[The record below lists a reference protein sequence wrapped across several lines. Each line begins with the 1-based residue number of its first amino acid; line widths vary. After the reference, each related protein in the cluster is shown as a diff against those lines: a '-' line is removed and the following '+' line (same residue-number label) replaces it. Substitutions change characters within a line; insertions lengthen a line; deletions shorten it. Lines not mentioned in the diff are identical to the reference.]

1 MNVLVIN
8 GSPRGKRSNSMRL
21 THAFLNGFH
30 GGAPDGEVYV
40 EQLDLCNLDIKPCRG
55 CFACWKATPGVCVI
69 RDDMAEVIQKLLW
82 ADFIVVSFP
91 LYYFGVPG
99 PLKNLIDRQL
109 PMVLPFMVE
118 RTDGVGS
125 GSHPTRYDMSGKRW
139 ILISTCGFYSASG
152 NYDGVRN
159 MFDHI
164 CGENNYET
172 LFCGQGELFSV
183 KELSARTDEYLRI
196 VEKAGSEY
204 VSGGITE
211 RTRRGLEELLYPKEV
226 FEAMADASW
235 GVSRETGEKED
246 RSLIFT
252 RQMAALYNKGSY
264 DGKDRVLEICYTD
277 LGKTYQIL
285 LGKDGSEVRTDG
297 SLTATTRIDTPWDVW
312 LAISRGE
319 MRGDEAMAKHLY
331 RTSGDFSLMLSW
343 NKFFGNPGKTK
354 STTESTSTQTQKKPP
369 MMITMLTAWITLW
382 VAVSIQPQ
390 AGALVTLGVC
400 ACLPLVMLR
409 HELCIYDKASIAAV
423 ALLAVFASVSG
434 QGGLAMTLGYLLFGL
449 MWLLSCLTKEP
460 LCAAYVKYGY
470 GGGDAL
476 KNPIFMKTNYI
487 IAAAWGVLYICTATW
502 TFLLTGTVPGLA
514 LVLVN
519 QTMPVLL
526 GIFTAWF
533 QKWYPAKV
541 AQG

>member
-172 LFCGQGELFSV
+172 LFCGQGELFRV
-183 KELSARTDEYLRI
+183 PALSARTGEYLDY
-196 VEKAGSEY
+196 VKTAGEEF
-204 VSGGITE
+204 VSDGITNE
-211 RTRRGLEELLYPKEV
+211 TREQLDELLYSKEQ
-226 FEAMADASW
+226 FEAIA
-235 GVSRETGEKED
+235 SRECMRFESVLLEAEVDGPVIQGIVCSQSRTSEAKFKIDFNNFGHITGKYWMWSDNDNTEIPEMIAESISEAFRNYQSSPHYERLETDEGDETRYENSTENHISFCPYCGSKQYIINPNFCSVCGMKLSSTEEYFTQLNETAD
-246 RSLIFT
+246 FSNRYSHIFSNKFSTLFYLIF
-252 RQMAALYNKGSY
+252 
-264 DGKDRVLEICYTD
+264 
-277 LGKTYQIL
+277 
-285 LGKDGSEVRTDG
+285 
-297 SLTATTRIDTPWDVW
+297 
-312 LAISRGE
+312 IS
-319 MRGDEAMAKHLY
+319 
-331 RTSGDFSLMLSW
+331 
-343 NKFFGNPGKTK
+343 
-354 STTESTSTQTQKKPP
+354 
-369 MMITMLTAWITLW
+369 
-382 VAVSIQPQ
+382 
-390 AGALVTLGVC
+390 
-400 ACLPLVMLR
+400 
-409 HELCIYDKASIAAV
+409 
-423 ALLAVFASVSG
+423 
-434 QGGLAMTLGYLLFGL
+434 
-449 MWLLSCLTKEP
+449 
-460 LCAAYVKYGY
+460 
-470 GGGDAL
+470 
-476 KNPIFMKTNYI
+476 
-487 IAAAWGVLYICTATW
+487 
-502 TFLLTGTVPGLA
+502 
-514 LVLVN
+514 
-519 QTMPVLL
+519 
-526 GIFTAWF
+526 
-533 QKWYPAKV
+533 
-541 AQG
+541 